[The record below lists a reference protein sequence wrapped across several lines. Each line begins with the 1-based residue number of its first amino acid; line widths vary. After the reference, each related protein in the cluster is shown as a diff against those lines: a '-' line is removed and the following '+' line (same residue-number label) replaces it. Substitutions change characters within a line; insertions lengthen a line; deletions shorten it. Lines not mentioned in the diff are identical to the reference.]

1 MAGGIV
7 AALLLAAAAAGV
19 VALDRMSLAL
29 LRPVRRP
36 VVRTPDALGLPWR
49 ETSIPS
55 SPELVAWELDGE
67 RPDGPV
73 VILAHGWGANQG
85 TVLPMAA
92 ALLEAASLV
101 FTYDV
106 RGHGLSDRAPFV
118 SLRQFRD
125 DALRMIEHVRE
136 TLLERRQEGL
146 SEGPA
151 RPTPSRVPILLVGHS
166 MGGAA
171 AVLAAESAALD
182 AIALVATPCDVYGT
196 MVRYLRERGI
206 PGHLLVPLLKPFIN
220 RRIGV
225 SPSTLDPARAIHGL
239 ATRVLIV
246 QPELDTR
253 VPPSEGRRLQELS
266 GGRLE
271 IIEDA
276 GHSDVVTARRTGEVL
291 RAFARSLVR
300 EERGA

>member
-7 AALLLAAAAAGV
+7 AALLLAVAVAGL

-29 LRPVRRP
+29 LRPARRP
-36 VVRTPDALGLPWR
+36 VARTPDVLGLSWR
-49 ETSIPS
+49 ENAIPT
-55 SPELVAWELDGE
+55 SPELVTWEMDGG
-67 RPDGPV
+67 RPEGPV
-73 VILAHGWGANQG
+73 VILAHGWGANQA

-92 ALLEAASLV
+92 ALLDTASLV

-125 DALRMIEHVRE
+125 DALRVIEHVRE

-146 SEGPA
+146 SAGPT
-151 RPTPSRVPILLVGHS
+151 RPTPSRVPILMVGHS

-225 SPSTLDPARAIHGL
+225 PPSTLDPARAISRL
-239 ATRVLIV
+239 ASRVLIV

-276 GHSDVVTARRTGEVL
+276 GHSNVVAARRTGEVL
-291 RAFARSLVR
+291 KAFASSLVR
-300 EERGA
+300 DEPGA